1 MRKKHP
7 KGQEYTTFTNL
18 ELKLMAIIMNP
29 HYSGK
34 DLNFFK
40 SKITSEYID
49 HSHLYRL
56 SVEYE
61 QVKLTNIILNSG
73 KFDIND
79 GELYMDIVGCIMF
92 GGDEQRIITHLENG
106 YVPTKK
112 DIEGILDTYCS
123 EVDLEHDEEVFKYFI
138 MLYKTMQN
146 EAPLSEREIKAIQ
159 ITISEILKDENISDN
174 DLQYFKSK
182 LVLQELDWGLF
193 YNIAV
198 AYNKTEFSD
207 LIITHNNYNLA
218 DNGDEE
224 MLKEVLACIAF
235 RDDKHLI
242 KYLKDGYCPTNEY
255 LIEIMDFY
263 RDLETNSFN
272 KEIFNQ
278 FNCMYKIMKIKKINS
293 NLKNNQ
299 TVDVE

>member
-1 MRKKHP
+1 MARMKHP
-7 KGQEYTTFTNL
+7 KGMEYATFTNL

-34 DLNFFK
+34 DLDFFE
-40 SKITSEYID
+40 SKVTSEYID

-56 SVEYE
+56 SVEYK
-61 QVKLTNIILNSG
+61 QDLLTKIILDSG
-73 KFDIND
+73 RFDIND
-79 GELYMDIVGCIMF
+79 GELYMDITSSILF
-92 GGDEQRIITHLENG
+92 GGDDRILKHLKNG

-138 MLYKTMQN
+138 MLYKTMHN
-146 EAPLSEREIKAIQ
+146 EAPLSKKEINALQ
-159 ITISEILKDENISDN
+159 ITITEILKDENISDN

-182 LVLQELDWGLF
+182 LVFQELNWGLF

-198 AYNKTEFSD
+198 AYNKTKFSD
-207 LIITHNNYNLA
+207 LIISQNNYKLA
-218 DNGDEE
+218 DNADEE
-224 MLKEVLACIAF
+224 MLKEVIACIAIGS
-235 RDDKHLI
+235 DKHLI
-242 KYLKDGYCPTNEY
+242 KYLNDGYYPTDEY

-263 RDLETNSFN
+263 RCLESDSFN

-278 FNCMYKIMKIKKINS
+278 FNHMYKLCKINHIKGKIE
-293 NLKNNQ
+293 NIKQL
-299 TVDVE
+299 